1 MEPVLTQEHNAHNG
15 NGSAAAAESPFLGG
29 GYLAEV
35 STGAQFSDAP
45 VAGLV
50 SPFAG
55 SVVGGGVTEYE
66 DAFEQLFNELEDES
80 FDDAVAALVDEAAAL
95 QLSSPWAAESGT
107 GVEQLQAWGARVTDD
122 AHRLLEHFEN
132 YFADRTIE
140 SITEAEIDLATAQFG
155 ADPGTPATEQ
165 LFGGLGSKLKAGFK
179 AAASA
184 VGRLAGLGPLTAVL
198 KKLVGPLVQRVVN
211 TVLNRLPP
219 ALQGPARTLA
229 SRIGG
234 QTAATATE
242 LSTDFDRQFAEA
254 LTAPNA
260 AAVDRVLATAEEAAS
275 TPTDDPVGALGVAR
289 VRLAEDL
296 RTATAGEA
304 PVVQIEQFIPA
315 VMAAMPLIRTAAKVI
330 GRDRIKGMLATPIA
344 AFIAPYIGSQAA
356 GQLAPHIADAGM
368 KLLQLEH
375 EDAATMGLEALV
387 TTVEETVRQVLSLP
401 EESLADDLRVGA
413 EVQEAFADA
422 AARYLPARVLRAD
435 LDEAESES
443 EGGGWV
449 MMPRSARPALPV
461 PGLHPSVPRAAEPT
475 GRAGNPVR
483 GRRDPGGPPAR
494 RRRDGVAGRGG
505 GASVRGDPGHP
516 ARAFVRRRNRSHVHR
531 MGADRGV
538 RRTDAPGGGASP
550 ARSGPRPSGV
560 RQHGGIPRDA
570 AWSTVLPGRHP
581 RPTGPAA
588 STAHCAPRRNERSSA
603 GAARA
608 PAHRRA
614 GGTQHGGPT
623 RPAGAHAGD
632 RHCARTAGACCPAR
646 DLGAAGPQPRPQL
659 PGTGAGRPTKSDG
672 GEGENDLAQAEE
684 FEDEYEFDSGPA
696 VDMLDGEQW
705 AYEWEIDTAAGESE
719 AGMPEVALGTLA
731 LRTPAR
737 TWSYR
742 FTPEDLVWTAKL
754 LVHEAG
760 GEDNVDNA
768 AVLWAMFNR
777 YALFTYDDYPTFG
790 SFIRA
795 YSTTLQPVLR
805 NPQAAARHM
814 HRPPSEFVRTGGSYP
829 GTDIPRGQLRRHLD
843 IQKAPWSAVKRSAR
857 QMATRALTGQLP
869 NPGIGLATQF
879 ASTRIYFRQKHGR
892 NPNVE
897 EWRRYTANFAKT
909 KGWKWIGDVA
919 ELNQLKNAFFLQR
932 PAVGLPVDTVRVL
945 PPAAGEALQES
956 GEWELE
962 HEDAFEAEEMF
973 DGEAEL
979 ETLASA
985 VTRALRAEWPS
996 IREGLRR
1003 YRQSPGLTPDVAME
1017 PEF

>member
-1 MEPVLTQEHNAHNG
+1 
-15 NGSAAAAESPFLGG
+15 
-29 GYLAEV
+29 
-35 STGAQFSDAP
+35 
-45 VAGLV
+45 
-50 SPFAG
+50 
-55 SVVGGGVTEYE
+55 
-66 DAFEQLFNELEDES
+66 
-80 FDDAVAALVDEAAAL
+80 
-95 QLSSPWAAESGT
+95 
-107 GVEQLQAWGARVTDD
+107 
-122 AHRLLEHFEN
+122 
-132 YFADRTIE
+132 
-140 SITEAEIDLATAQFG
+140 
-155 ADPGTPATEQ
+155 
-165 LFGGLGSKLKAGFK
+165 
-179 AAASA
+179 
-184 VGRLAGLGPLTAVL
+184 
-198 KKLVGPLVQRVVN
+198 
-211 TVLNRLPP
+211 
-219 ALQGPARTLA
+219 
-229 SRIGG
+229 
-234 QTAATATE
+234 
-242 LSTDFDRQFAEA
+242 
-254 LTAPNA
+254 
-260 AAVDRVLATAEEAAS
+260 
-275 TPTDDPVGALGVAR
+275 
-289 VRLAEDL
+289 
-296 RTATAGEA
+296 
-304 PVVQIEQFIPA
+304 
-315 VMAAMPLIRTAAKVI
+315 
-330 GRDRIKGMLATPIA
+330 
-344 AFIAPYIGSQAA
+344 
-356 GQLAPHIADAGM
+356 
-368 KLLQLEH
+368 
-375 EDAATMGLEALV
+375 
-387 TTVEETVRQVLSLP
+387 
-401 EESLADDLRVGA
+401 
-413 EVQEAFADA
+413 
-422 AARYLPARVLRAD
+422 
-435 LDEAESES
+435 
-443 EGGGWV
+443 
-449 MMPRSARPALPV
+449 
-461 PGLHPSVPRAAEPT
+461 
-475 GRAGNPVR
+475 
-483 GRRDPGGPPAR
+483 
-494 RRRDGVAGRGG
+494 
-505 GASVRGDPGHP
+505 
-516 ARAFVRRRNRSHVHR
+516 
-531 MGADRGV
+531 
-538 RRTDAPGGGASP
+538 
-550 ARSGPRPSGV
+550 
-560 RQHGGIPRDA
+560 
-570 AWSTVLPGRHP
+570 
-581 RPTGPAA
+581 
-588 STAHCAPRRNERSSA
+588 
-603 GAARA
+603 
-608 PAHRRA
+608 
-614 GGTQHGGPT
+614 
-623 RPAGAHAGD
+623 
-632 RHCARTAGACCPAR
+632 
-646 DLGAAGPQPRPQL
+646 
-659 PGTGAGRPTKSDG
+659 
-672 GEGENDLAQAEE
+672 
-684 FEDEYEFDSGPA
+684 
-696 VDMLDGEQW
+696 MLDGEQW

-909 KGWKWIGDVA
+909 NGWKWIGDVA

-932 PAVGLPVDTVRVL
+932 PAVGLPVDTVRLL

>member
-184 VGRLAGLGPLTAVL
+184 VGRLAGLGPVTAVL

-234 QTAATATE
+234 QTAATTTE

-275 TPTDDPVGALGVAR
+275 TPTDDPVGALGVSR

-449 MMPRSARPALPV
+449 MMPRSARPHFRYRGYTRPCRVLLSRPAARAILFEDDETLEDRLLDEGVTAWPAEAEV
-461 PGLHPSVPRAAEPT
+461 HLYEAIPGTQLGHLSGAETDPMSTEWAPTAEFGELTPQAAGLLLHAPGLGRPGSGSMAGSRAMRPGQRFFRVVT
-475 GRAGNPVR
+475 PGRP
-483 GRRDPGGPPAR
+483 
-494 RRRDGVAGRGG
+494 
-505 GASVRGDPGHP
+505 
-516 ARAFVRRRNRSHVHR
+516 VRRR
-531 MGADRGV
+531 V
-538 RRTDAPGGGASP
+538 RRIALRVDMSGAQLVLRVHLRIGER
-550 ARSGPRPSGV
+550 AAHTMAGQLAQQAHTQVIATV
-560 RQHGGIPRDA
+560 RA
-570 AWSTVLPGRHP
+570 LL
-581 RPTGPAA
+581 GPAA
-588 STAHCAPRRNERSSA
+588 RRGISVRLGRSRALNSPER
-603 GAARA
+603 
-608 PAHRRA
+608 
-614 GGTQHGGPT
+614 
-623 RPAGAHAGD
+623 
-632 RHCARTAGACCPAR
+632 
-646 DLGAAGPQPRPQL
+646 
-659 PGTGAGRPTKSDG
+659 
-672 GEGENDLAQAEE
+672 
-684 FEDEYEFDSGPA
+684 
-696 VDMLDGEQW
+696 V
-705 AYEWEIDTAAGESE
+705 
-719 AGMPEVALGTLA
+719 
-731 LRTPAR
+731 
-737 TWSYR
+737 
-742 FTPEDLVWTAKL
+742 PEDRRK
-754 LVHEAG
+754 
-760 GEDNVDNA
+760 
-768 AVLWAMFNR
+768 AM
-777 YALFTYDDYPTFG
+777 A
-790 SFIRA
+790 
-795 YSTTLQPVLR
+795 
-805 NPQAAARHM
+805 
-814 HRPPSEFVRTGGSYP
+814 E
-829 GTDIPRGQLRRHLD
+829 
-843 IQKAPWSAVKRSAR
+843 K
-857 QMATRALTGQLP
+857 
-869 NPGIGLATQF
+869 
-879 ASTRIYFRQKHGR
+879 
-892 NPNVE
+892 
-897 EWRRYTANFAKT
+897 
-909 KGWKWIGDVA
+909 VA
-919 ELNQLKNAFFLQR
+919 EAMLTAIAKEL
-932 PAVGLPVDTVRVL
+932 
-945 PPAAGEALQES
+945 PAAGA
-956 GEWELE
+956 
-962 HEDAFEAEEMF
+962 
-973 DGEAEL
+973 
-979 ETLASA
+979 TLASA
-985 VTRALRAEWPS
+985 AKDPATGITLTFAFPYPDRAALLGGTPGEPTLT
-996 IREGLRR
+996 IRPG
-1003 YRQSPGLTPDVAME
+1003 YRHD
-1017 PEF
+1017 